1 MQQQLT
7 FLEPI
12 EAQLADPTGNQ
23 KMVDYGI
30 QNEQSNFRLH
40 VCYVASYV
48 YIFPTKEVKKA
59 VDSGVY
65 GPKNVSLDGRLT
77 TAKGCPIP
85 VSGIGGIH
93 AVAMPPTIAQ
103 KYAIHQDMTTST
115 KGFMAM
121 QIALQMLKLGIVPI
135 PVQVDVSD
143 DNAIQIA
150 GTDILVNSELRIQ
163 VKCDLRGGEKRY
175 GGTGNLFLQTHECN
189 PYKLY

>member
-48 YIFPTKEVKKA
+48 YIFPTKEGKKA

-65 GPKNVSLDGRLT
+65 GTKNVSLDGRLT
-77 TAKGCPIP
+77 TAKGCLIP

-121 QIALQMLKLGIVPI
+121 QIALQMLKLGIVPL